1 MPHCYTMRVRLMRS
15 ARGLMREND
24 QRLRK
29 AFFSIGSRRY
39 EFISEKILLVEDV
52 K

>member
-1 MPHCYTMRVRLMRS
+1 MK
-15 ARGLMREND
+15 END
-24 QRLRK
+24 QRLRN
-29 AFFSIGSRRY
+29 AFFSIGNRRY